1 MKLATLD
8 DLLIHELRD
17 LHSAESQIVKAL
29 PKMVKA
35 AHSDDLK
42 AAFQEHLE
50 ATRKQ
55 IERLDEI
62 FETLGHG
69 TRGSKCAAMEGLLK
83 EGKDLM
89 AEDAEPAV
97 MDAGLIAAAQ
107 RVEHYEIAGYGCAR
121 TFARLLGHHKIAE
134 MLQQTLDEEAE
145 ADCKLT
151 ELAESEINVQAT
163 AGSAGGQSMGG

>member
-17 LHSAESQIVKAL
+17 LYSAESQIVKAL

-35 AHSDDLK
+35 AHSDGLK
-42 AAFQEHLE
+42 AAFQEHLAVTE
-50 ATRKQ
+50 KQ

-62 FETLGHG
+62 FEKLEQS
-69 TRGSKCAAMEGLLK
+69 TRGSKCVAMEGLLK
-83 EGKDLM
+83 EGKELM
-89 AEDAEPAV
+89 AEEAEPAV
-97 MDAGLIAAAQ
+97 MDAGMIAAAQ

-121 TFARLLGHHKIAE
+121 TFARLLGHEAIAQL
-134 MLQQTLDEEAE
+134 LQQTLDEEAD
-145 ADCKLT
+145 ADAKLT

-163 AGSAGGQSMGG
+163 AGSASGEGGGG